1 MRFGGSCRRVETR
14 RRRVSLLYA
23 MSLDTAYPLDEPS
36 FLLKK
41 VACIFNIH
49 AGSKTL

>member
-1 MRFGGSCRRVETR
+1 MRSGGSCRRVETR
-14 RRRVSLLYA
+14 RKGKELLYA

-49 AGSKTL
+49 PGSKTL